1 MNIHTGIF
9 FILGLILGSF
19 YNVVGLRQPK
29 KISFVSGRSACPN
42 CKHTLWWYEL
52 IPVLSYVLQG
62 GKCRQCKSK
71 ISVQYPLIELATGI
85 LFAFSFYKYGYSIE
99 LLIALSLMSML
110 MIIFVTDFNYM
121 LIPNKVLLFFLPIF
135 ILLRIVHPLTPW
147 WTSITGAVV
156 IVAIISL
163 IIIVSKGGM
172 GGGDLKLFGILG
184 IVLGL
189 KNVLLS
195 FFLAC
200 LVGMMIGLYLKG
212 TKRLKSGEPMP
223 FGPSIVIGS
232 IIAYFYGEQ
241 LISWYFRLF

>member
-42 CKHTLWWYEL
+42 CKHTLRWYEL

-184 IVLGL
+184 IVL
-189 KNVLLS
+189 
-195 FFLAC
+195 
-200 LVGMMIGLYLKG
+200 
-212 TKRLKSGEPMP
+212 
-223 FGPSIVIGS
+223 
-232 IIAYFYGEQ
+232 
-241 LISWYFRLF
+241 